1 MPIDPLE
8 VESLPSDPREMA
20 LRLLGMTFSELKE
33 IDQRVVS
40 GHNNVGGVRVDVN
53 KIYNEVVNMPVN
65 QKVQANQQ
73 SPTPGPQL
81 AQEVIVQSSIPT
93 VAITTPTAT
102 VTPQQSVQDDSN
114 QLELDFYRKIKPE
127 DIEYQLKKIDTSISD
142 INFKLEK
149 IMEMLN
155 TKKNY
160 RKLNGNCDQ

>member
-20 LRLLGMTFSELKE
+20 LRLLGMTVSELKE

-40 GHNNVGGVRVDVN
+40 GHNHVGGVKVDVN
-53 KIYNEVVNMPVN
+53 KIYNDVVHMPVGKP
-65 QKVQANQQ
+65 QPPQQ
-73 SPTPGPQL
+73 QLPTQPSSEIP
-81 AQEVIVQSSIPT
+81 VQSNVAIPT
-93 VAITTPTAT
+93 QVSVPVAAPAQHQTAEDT
-102 VTPQQSVQDDSN
+102 D

-127 DIEYQLKKIDTSISD
+127 DLEYQLKKIHTSISD
-142 INFKLEK
+142 INYKLDK
-149 IMEMLN
+149 ITEVLN